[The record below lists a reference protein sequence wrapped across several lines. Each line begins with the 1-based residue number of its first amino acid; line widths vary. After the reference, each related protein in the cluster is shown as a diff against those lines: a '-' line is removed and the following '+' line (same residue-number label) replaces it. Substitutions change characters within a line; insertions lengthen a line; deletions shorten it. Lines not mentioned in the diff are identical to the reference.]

1 MSIGHVDAIVAG
13 AGAIGLSVARAL
25 ATAGREVLVIESEP
39 VIGTGV
45 SSRNSEVIHA
55 GLYYPPDSLKA
66 RLCVAGREKL
76 YRFCAE
82 RGVVHRRLGKL
93 VVATRSSQEAKLDS
107 IMTNALACGV
117 RDLRRISGR
126 EARELEPQ
134 LDCVGAIL
142 SPSTGVVD
150 SHGLMLAL
158 QGEAQAH
165 GAQFAFNAEIDGGEI
180 TKQGVEIEVRDRGGG
195 ERFSLEA
202 RSFVNAAGLGAPKL
216 ARSIRGFPESA
227 VPRSYLARGS
237 YFALTGSS
245 PFSRLV
251 YPVPVE
257 GGLGVHLTLD
267 IAGRA
272 RFGPDV
278 EWVEEID
285 YRVDPRRA
293 DAFYAEIR
301 RYWPSLPDESLTLA
315 YAGVRPKISGPG
327 EPAADFRIDGPRQHG
342 VSNFV
347 NLFGVESPGLTA
359 CLAIAD
365 MVQDM
370 FSDRR

>member
-126 EARELEPQ
+126 EAGALEPQ
-134 LDCVGAIL
+134 LECVGAIL

-267 IAGRA
+267 LAGRA

-301 RYWPSLPDESLTLA
+301 RYWPSLPDDSLTPA

-342 VSNFV
+342 VSDLV

-370 FSDRR
+370 LSDRR

>member
-126 EARELEPQ
+126 EARAMEPQ

-267 IAGRA
+267 LAGRA

-301 RYWPSLPDESLTLA
+301 RYWPSLPDDSLTPA

-327 EPAADFRIDGPRQHG
+327 EPAADFRIDGPRHHG

-370 FSDRR
+370 LSDRR